1 MSEDFEIE
9 IPPTFEHLAMVRSV
23 LSTALEAEPVLK
35 EERLQDLRLALSEA
49 TTNAI
54 EAHNRVGTDATVGI
68 RITVSDTRVTVKVS
82 DQGGGFDPSKLK
94 KHPPVTDPERLEYE
108 RGLGVTL
115 MRRLTD
121 DCTISPTKHGTTVSL
136 VMHR

>member
-35 EERLQDLRLALSEA
+35 EERLQDLRLAVSEA

-54 EAHNRVGTDATVGI
+54 EAHNRAGTEAAVGI
-68 RITVSDTRVTVKVS
+68 RITVADKRVTVRVT
-82 DQGGGFDPSKLK
+82 DHGGGFDPSKLK

-121 DCTISPTKHGTTVSL
+121 DCTITPTKVGTTVTL
-136 VMHR
+136 VIHR

>member
-23 LSTALEAEPVLK
+23 LSTALEAEPILK
-35 EERLQDLRLALSEA
+35 EERLQDLRLAVSEA

-54 EAHNRVGTDATVGI
+54 EAHNRVGTEAAVGI
-68 RITVSDTRVTVKVS
+68 RITVADKRVTVRVT
-82 DQGGGFDPSKLK
+82 DHGGGFDPSKLK

-121 DCTISPTKHGTTVSL
+121 DCTIAATKVGTTVTL
-136 VMHR
+136 VVHR

>member
-1 MSEDFEIE
+1 VSQDFEIE

-23 LSTALEAEPVLK
+23 LSSALEAEPVLK
-35 EERLQDLRLALSEA
+35 EERVQDLRLAVSEA

-54 EAHNRVGTDATVGI
+54 EAHNRAGVDSAVAI
-68 RITVSDTRVTVKVS
+68 RITVGDHKVTVRVS

-121 DCTISPTKHGTTVSL
+121 DCTITPTKQGTTVSL
-136 VMHR
+136 VIHR

>member
-1 MSEDFEIE
+1 
-9 IPPTFEHLAMVRSV
+9 MVRSV

-54 EAHNRVGTDATVGI
+54 EAHNRAGTDAAVGI
-68 RITVSDTRVTVKVS
+68 RITVTNKKVTVKVT

-121 DCTISPTKHGTTVSL
+121 DCSITPTKNGTTVSL
-136 VMHR
+136 TILR

>member
-1 MSEDFEIE
+1 MSEDFEVE
-9 IPPTFEHLAMVRSV
+9 IPPTFEHLAMVRAV

-35 EERLQDLRLALSEA
+35 EEKLQDLRLALSEA

-54 EAHNRVGTDATVGI
+54 EAHNRAGTLAPVGI
-68 RITVSDTRVTVKVS
+68 RITVGDTKVTVSVS
-82 DQGGGFDPSKLK
+82 DQGGGFDPTKLK

-121 DCTISPTKHGTTVSL
+121 DCTIAPTKNGTTVTL
-136 VMHR
+136 VVLR

>member
-1 MSEDFEIE
+1 VSEDFEID
-9 IPPTFEHLAMVRSV
+9 IPPSFEHLAMVRSV
-23 LSTALEAEPVLK
+23 LSTALEAAPVLK
-35 EERLQDLRLALSEA
+35 EERLQDLRLAVSEA

-54 EAHNRVGTDATVGI
+54 ESHQKCNSEEAVAV
-68 RITVSDTRVTVKVS
+68 RITIADKKVTVKIV
-82 DQGGGFDPSKLK
+82 DHGGGFDPSKLK

-121 DCTISPTKHGTTVSL
+121 DCTITPTRTGTAVTL
-136 VMHR
+136 VVHR

>member
-35 EERLQDLRLALSEA
+35 QERLQDLRLALSEA

-54 EAHNRVGTDATVGI
+54 ESHQRAGIDATVRI
-68 RITVSDTRVTVKVS
+68 RINVADKKVTVRVI

-121 DCTISPTKHGTTVSL
+121 DCSIVPNSSGTTVTL
-136 VMHR
+136 VIHR

>member
-23 LSTALEAEPVLK
+23 LSSALEAEPVLK
-35 EERLQDLRLALSEA
+35 QERLQDLRLAVSEA

-54 EAHNRVGTDATVGI
+54 ESHNRASSEAAIGI
-68 RITVSDTRVTVKVS
+68 RITVADKKVTVKVT
-82 DQGGGFDPSKLK
+82 DQGGGFDPDKLQ

-121 DCTISPTKHGTTVSL
+121 GCTIDSNASGTTVTL
-136 VMHR
+136 IVHR

>member
-35 EERLQDLRLALSEA
+35 EERLQDLRLAVSEA

-54 EAHNRVGTDATVGI
+54 EAHNRSGTQAAVGI
-68 RITVSDTRVTVKVS
+68 RITVSDTKVTVRVT

-121 DCTISPTKHGTTVSL
+121 DCTITATKNGTTVTL
-136 VMHR
+136 VVHR

>member
-1 MSEDFEIE
+1 MSQDFEIE
-9 IPPTFEHLAMVRSV
+9 IPPAFEHLAMVRSV
-23 LSTALEAEPVLK
+23 LSTALEAEPILK
-35 EERLQDLRLALSEA
+35 EERLQDLRLAVSEG

-54 EAHNRVGTDATVGI
+54 ESHQKLGSEETVAV
-68 RITVSDTRVTVKVS
+68 RITVTDKKVTVKIS

-121 DCTISPTKHGTTVSL
+121 DCVITPTKKGTTVSL
-136 VMHR
+136 TVHR

>member
-35 EERLQDLRLALSEA
+35 EERLQDLRLAVSEA

-54 EAHNRVGTDATVGI
+54 EAHNRAGTEAAVGI
-68 RITVSDTRVTVKVS
+68 RITVADKRVTVRVT
-82 DQGGGFDPSKLK
+82 DHGGGFDPSKLK

-121 DCTISPTKHGTTVSL
+121 DCTIAPTKVGTTVTL
-136 VMHR
+136 VVHR

>member
-1 MSEDFEIE
+1 MSQDFEIE
-9 IPPTFEHLAMVRSV
+9 IPPAFEHLAMVRSV

-35 EERLQDLRLALSEA
+35 EERLQDLRLAVSEA

-54 EAHNRVGTDATVGI
+54 EAHKKKSVEAAVGV
-68 RITVSDTRVTVKVS
+68 RITVTDKKVTVKII
-82 DQGGGFDPSKLK
+82 DQGGGFDPTKLK

-121 DCTISPTKHGTTVSL
+121 DCSITPTKLGTTVTL
-136 VMHR
+136 VILR

>member
-1 MSEDFEIE
+1 MSQDFEIE

-35 EERLQDLRLALSEA
+35 EERLQDLRLAVSEA

-54 EAHNRVGTDATVGI
+54 EAHNRVGTQDSVGI
-68 RITVSDTRVTVKVS
+68 RITVSAKKVTVRVS

-121 DCTISPTKHGTTVSL
+121 DCTITPTKNGTTVSL
-136 VMHR
+136 VVHR

>member
-1 MSEDFEIE
+1 MSADLEIE

-23 LSTALEAEPVLK
+23 LSRALEAEPILK

-54 EAHNRVGTDATVGI
+54 EAHNRADTQATVGI
-68 RITVSDTRVTVKVS
+68 RITVAAKKVTVRIT

-121 DCTISPTKHGTTVSL
+121 DCTIEPTKTGTIVTL
-136 VMHR
+136 VVYR

>member
-1 MSEDFEIE
+1 MNQDFEIE
-9 IPPTFEHLAMVRSV
+9 IPPAFEHLAMVRSV

-35 EERLQDLRLALSEA
+35 EERLQDLRLAVSEG

-54 EAHNRVGTDATVGI
+54 EAHQKAGSEEAVAV
-68 RITVSDTRVTVKVS
+68 RITVNPKKVTVRIS
-82 DQGGGFDPSKLK
+82 DSGGGFDPEKLK

-115 MRRLTD
+115 MRRLSD
-121 DCTISPTKHGTTVSL
+121 ECTITATKKGTTVSL
-136 VMHR
+136 VILR

>member
-1 MSEDFEIE
+1 VSDVEIE
-9 IPPTFEHLAMVRSV
+9 IPATFDHLAMVRSV
-23 LSTALEAEPVLK
+23 LSHALDAENVLK
-35 EERLQDLRLALSEA
+35 EERLHDLRLAVSEGA
-49 TTNAI
+49 TNAI
-54 EAHNRVGTDATVGI
+54 EAHMRTASEEPVRIRVW
-68 RITVSDTRVTVKVS
+68 VSEASVTVQIE
-82 DQGGGFDPSKLK
+82 DRGAGFDPSQLK

-121 DCTISPTKHGTTVSL
+121 ECTIESGEGGTTVTL

>member
-9 IPPTFEHLAMVRSV
+9 IPPAFEHLAMVRSV
-23 LSTALEAEPVLK
+23 LSSALEAEPALK
-35 EERLQDLRLALSEA
+35 EERLQDLRLAVSEA

-54 EAHNRVGTDATVGI
+54 EAHNRAGISAAVGI
-68 RITVSDTRVTVKVS
+68 HITVADDRVTVRIS
-82 DQGGGFDPSKLK
+82 DQGGGFDPGKLK

-121 DCTISPTKHGTTVSL
+121 DCTILPTTEGTTVSL
-136 VMHR
+136 VVRR

>member
-1 MSEDFEIE
+1 MSQDFEIE
-9 IPPTFEHLAMVRSV
+9 IPPSFEHLAMVRSV

-35 EERLQDLRLALSEA
+35 EERLQDLRLAVSEA

-54 EAHNRVGTDATVGI
+54 ESHQKKNVDAAVTV
-68 RITVSDTRVTVKVS
+68 RITVTDKKVTVRIS

-121 DCTISPTKHGTTVSL
+121 DCAITPTKLGTTVSL
-136 VMHR
+136 VILR